1 MTHWQ
6 TQKAKTAFLIL
17 FFGLSQP
24 ALAMDCRKAASPV
37 DKAICA
43 DPAAL
48 AADQELEKAYSALYS
63 HASDADKKQIL
74 QSQRAWIKSR
84 VNGCS
89 EDKKPSVKCL
99 VDMTQS
105 RSLFLQG
112 KPQSGPGTG
121 QDLTPLIIEQ
131 AGSTKLYEEDISLM
145 KFSAPTLPGEKL
157 FNAQMDKLL
166 KDLPTSKDSDDMQD
180 MTYSYDLTL
189 HLTYASPRFLSA
201 SVETYT
207 FEGGAH
213 GNSGTNGINIDVAN
227 GKLLAFADMFEPSA
241 QKKLEESCLSQ
252 IKVQRKEKSIDEE
265 IDAKTLKEMRGTISD
280 TIGRMDGWFFSAKE
294 GTVTFDPYA
303 VGSYAEGSYTCV
315 FPLEIL
321 RPFYKAGGVLP

>member
-1 MTHWQ
+1 MTHRQ
-6 TQKAKTAFLIL
+6 TPRTTWAFLIL
-17 FFGLSQP
+17 LFGLSQP
-24 ALAMDCRKAASPV
+24 ALAMDCRKATSPV

-48 AADQELEKAYSALYS
+48 GADQELEKAYSTLYS
-63 HASDADKKQIL
+63 HASEADKKQIL
-74 QSQRAWIKSR
+74 QSQRAWLKLR

-89 EDKKPSVKCL
+89 EEKKPSAKCL
-99 VDMTQS
+99 IDMTQS

-112 KPQSGPGTG
+112 KPESGPGTG

-131 AGSTKLYEEDISLM
+131 AATAKLYEEDIALM
-145 KFSAPTLPGEKL
+145 KFSTPALPGEKL
-157 FNAQMDKLL
+157 FNTEMDKLL
-166 KDLPTSKDSDDMQD
+166 KDVPSTKDADDTQD

-213 GNSGTNGINIDVAN
+213 GNYGKSGINIDVAK
-227 GKLLAFADMFEPSA
+227 GKLLAFADVFEPSA
-241 QKKLEESCLSQ
+241 HQKLEDSCLSQ
-252 IKVQRKEKSIDEE
+252 IKTQRKEKSIDEE
-265 IDAKTLKEMRGTISD
+265 LDPKTLKEMHGTISD
-280 TIGRMDGWFFSAKE
+280 TIGRMDGWFFSGKD

-315 FPLEIL
+315 FPLEVL
-321 RPFYKAGGVLP
+321 KPLYKAGSVLP